1 MCGQLHSASRHLE
14 QAAATAHAANP
25 PTAEMTA
32 NVHAGYTALQQAGT
46 NFIAFLQT
54 IGV

>member
-25 PTAEMTA
+25 AEMTA